1 MGPPASTSL
10 ATAQYGR
17 PRLTIN
23 LQNMEVGFIGLGNM
37 GLPMCKRLL
46 AAHKHVKVFDIA
58 TQNVTSAVDH
68 GAIAASS
75 AADCASQVD
84 VLFTSLPKPENVNE
98 VMVEN
103 FALQKLKPGAIWV
116 DLTTNRKELV
126 IELANKAPNG
136 VTVLDSP
143 VTGAVDGAR
152 NGRLTLFVG
161 GDKSS
166 FDQISPLL
174 ANLGKAIHCGPL
186 GSGNVVKLVTNQL
199 WFIAAAAIGEGFATG
214 IANGVELGTLWGAI
228 KDSVGDSFVVRHDA
242 PSIFAGHYDPSFSLE
257 LCLKDLGLI
266 SELGQQVGAELPMT
280 AAAISAFKVAR
291 ERYGASAAE
300 LHVAKRIEDDANL
313 SMRLEGD
320 WTPPW
325 EA

>member
-1 MGPPASTSL
+1 MGQPARTSV
-10 ATAQYGR
+10 APAPHGR

-23 LQNMEVGFIGLGNM
+23 LRNMEVGFIGLGNM

-46 AAHKHVKVFDIA
+46 SAEIQVKVFDLNQQAVSEA
-58 TQNVTSAVDH
+58 TAQGAV
-68 GAIAASS
+68 AAKSTV
-75 AADCASQVD
+75 DCSTQVD
-84 VLFTSLPKPENVNE
+84 VLFTSLPRPEHVRQ
-98 VMVEN
+98 VMTN
-103 FALQKLKPGAIWV
+103 DGALKSLKPGAIWV

-126 IELANKAPNG
+126 IELAANAPRG
-136 VTVLDSP
+136 VSVLDSP

-166 FDQISPLL
+166 FDRVAPLL
-174 ANLGKAIHCGPL
+174 ANLGKAIHCGSL

-214 IANGVELGTLWGAI
+214 IANGVELNTLWGAI

-266 SELGQQVGAELPMT
+266 TELGQKVNAELPMT
-280 AAAISAFKVAR
+280 AAAISAFEVAR
-291 ERYGASAAE
+291 DRYGASAAE
-300 LHVAKRIEDDANL
+300 LHVAKRIEDDANI